1 MVDDASSA
9 CGSDPERLASLLG
22 IGIPTAS
29 TEHDRRTSHTA
40 QLLVEMLAG
49 RLPVSVPSV
58 ASGDSTTRSARE
70 TSACLGPPIGDLLF
84 GPSTEL
90 PTLRIV
96 KEYGKQL
103 ARAAT
108 VPTQQAAA
116 TAIYY
121 GAIAAA
127 LVWHHRALTHHS
139 GPELENAFGMLE
151 AKPWMEPRLKALLG
165 QARKACPPAAPA

>member
-1 MVDDASSA
+1 MVHDASSA
-9 CGSDPERLASLLG
+9 RESDPERLASLLG
-22 IGIPTAS
+22 VGIPAAA
-29 TEHDRRTSHTA
+29 TEHDRRTSQTA

-58 ASGDSTTRSARE
+58 ASGDSTTRSAGE

-84 GPSTEL
+84 SPATEL
-90 PTLRIV
+90 STLRIV
-96 KEYGKQL
+96 KEYGKHL

-127 LVWHHRALTHHS
+127 LVLQHRALTHHS
-139 GPELENAFGMLE
+139 GPELENAFAMLE